1 MERKTAAVIFGGQ
14 SSEHEVS
21 CMSAAN
27 VIDRINKE
35 KYDLL
40 LIGITMDGH
49 WIKTDSVDDIRSGE
63 WRNGKVSAAI
73 LPDATKKCVILMD
86 EDKVTEVK
94 LDLVFP
100 VLHGLHGED
109 GTIQGLLELARIPYV
124 GCGVLASA
132 VGMDKLYTKI
142 IVNICGHTLSQYCA
156 VAERFADCDIDMLE
170 LNISCPNV
178 EEGGLSFGTDSHV
191 VERVVKAVRHYVKQP
206 LIVKLSPEV
215 TDITEIARA
224 AVSGGA
230 DALSLIN
237 TLRGMKIDIHKRKPI
252 LANKIGGY
260 SGPGIMPVALRMAY
274 EVCHSVDVPVIGMG
288 GISTF
293 EDALQF
299 IMAGAEA
306 VAVGTANFHNPYATV
321 EIIDGIRQYMKE
333 NKISSLEEIRGCID

>member
-1 MERKTAAVIFGGQ
+1 MDSRMETTIAGVTWKNPVTTASGTFGSGREYGELIDLNRLGAITVKGVSEKAWKGNPVPRLAETQ
-14 SSEHEVS
+14 S
-21 CMSAAN
+21 
-27 VIDRINKE
+27 
-35 KYDLL
+35 
-40 LIGITMDGH
+40 
-49 WIKTDSVDDIRSGE
+49 
-63 WRNGKVSAAI
+63 
-73 LPDATKKCVILMD
+73 
-86 EDKVTEVK
+86 
-94 LDLVFP
+94 
-100 VLHGLHGED
+100 
-109 GTIQGLLELARIPYV
+109 GLLNSIGLQNAGAELFIENDIPFLRQY
-124 GCGVLASA
+124 
-132 VGMDKLYTKI
+132 DTKI

-178 EEGGLSFGTDSHV
+178 EEGGLSFGTDPHV
-191 VERVVKAVRHYVKQP
+191 VERVVKAVRNYVKQP